1 MLNRLILIFLLT
13 LNLSIFSQAKNA
25 VASNSNPNKPMNS
38 DDIGDSIREKAL
50 QGYIKSEE
58 NLINKKLAEIE
69 SVQPKVMQFNK
80 KMEKVITI
88 LNENTLS
95 TPEERQNYSITRYI
109 EFEFEGGSKVKEIR
123 FIYKKKSLIDNV
135 IYLFKTMYMTPGNF
149 DSIRIITEKV
159 ENKAQGIVT
168 TENYKEFSPDV
179 KLKTLKIIDSNLQGS
194 IYQLDAY
201 LQNSKRDKDKRS
213 ENELTGF

>member
-1 MLNRLILIFLLT
+1 MTMKYLPLFLL
-13 LNLSIFSQAKNA
+13 LSVSFLFSQAKPTA
-25 VASNSNPNKPMNS
+25 TKEKSPESVDAA
-38 DDIGDSIREKAL
+38 DGIREKAL
-50 QGYIKSEE
+50 HGYLRAHE
-58 NLINKKLAEIE
+58 NLISGKIMELEKA
-69 SVQPKVMQFNK
+69 QPKVAVYNK

-95 TPEERQNYSITRYI
+95 MSEESQTYSVTRYI
-109 EFEFEGGSKVKEIR
+109 EYEFEGGNKIKEIR
-123 FIYKKKSLIDNV
+123 FVYKKKSLKDNV

-159 ENKAQGIVT
+159 ENKAQGITT

-179 KLKTLKIIDSNLQGS
+179 RLKTLKIIDSNLQGS

-201 LQNSKRDKDKRS
+201 LQNSKRDKDKKS
-213 ENELTGF
+213 ETELTGF

>member
-1 MLNRLILIFLLT
+1 
-13 LNLSIFSQAKNA
+13 
-25 VASNSNPNKPMNS
+25 MNS